1 MIKMIKAITMLI
13 PLVVRYGLSSD
24 AISLFFTLWSLYIT
38 KHFCS
43 SLYSTY
49 TYTMLFAQLS
59 TYAYWQARVVQSHP
73 AEDQC
78 TCACWVLS
86 SEEVRPS
93 RASWGMQAMKEVG
106 LFRETSDAGVV
117 NTEEGSKPPGEGGM
131 VIERMYTMPYV

>member
-59 TYAYWQARVVQSHP
+59 TYAY
-73 AEDQC
+73 
-78 TCACWVLS
+78 
-86 SEEVRPS
+86 
-93 RASWGMQAMKEVG
+93 
-106 LFRETSDAGVV
+106 
-117 NTEEGSKPPGEGGM
+117 
-131 VIERMYTMPYV
+131 